1 MMNCGCR
8 RDACVPSKI
17 HGTTILAVRRNGQT
31 AVGGDGQVTIENT
44 VMKQSARK
52 VRRLFQDRVVAGFA
66 GAAGDAMALFER
78 FEGKLEAHAGNLFRA
93 AYELVK
99 DWRTERSLRQLQA
112 LLVIADKEH
121 LLVVS
126 GNGDLIEPD
135 DGIVAIGSGGPYA
148 VAAARA
154 LAAHT
159 DMTAEQIVREAM
171 SIAADICIYTNKNVT
186 VEVV

>member
-1 MMNCGCR
+1 MKTY
-8 RDACVPSKI
+8 S
-17 HGTTILAVRRNGQT
+17 TTILAVRKNGQT
-31 AVGGDGQVTIENT
+31 AVGGDGQVTIEHT
-44 VMKQSARK
+44 IIKQGARK
-52 VRRLFQDRVVAGFA
+52 VRRLFQEQVVAGFA
-66 GAAGDAMALFER
+66 GAAGDALALFER
-78 FEGKLEAHAGNLFRA
+78 FEGKLDEHAGNLFRA

-112 LLVIADKEH
+112 LLVIADTEH
-121 LLVVS
+121 RLLVS

-148 VAAARA
+148 LAAARA
-154 LAAHT
+154 LSAHT

-171 SIAADICIYTNKNVT
+171 AIAADICIYTNSQVT

>member
-1 MMNCGCR
+1 METR
-8 RDACVPSKI
+8 S
-17 HGTTILAVRRNGQT
+17 TTILAVRKNGQT

-44 VMKQSARK
+44 VIKQGARK
-52 VRRLFQDRVVAGFA
+52 VRRLYQDRVIAGFA
-66 GAAGDAMALFER
+66 GAAGDALALFER
-78 FEGKLEAHAGNLFRA
+78 FEGKLDEHAGNLFRA

-112 LLVIADKEH
+112 LLVIADREH
-121 LLVVS
+121 LLLVS

-148 VAAARA
+148 LAAARA
-154 LAAHT
+154 LATHT
-159 DMTAEQIVREAM
+159 DMSAEQIVREAM
-171 SIAADICIYTNKNVT
+171 ATAADICIYTNRQVT

>member
-1 MMNCGCR
+1 V
-8 RDACVPSKI
+8 DQH
-17 HGTTILAVRRNGQT
+17 HGTTIVAVRKNGQT
-31 AVGGDGQVTIENT
+31 AVAGDGQVTIQNT
-44 VMKQSARK
+44 IMKHGARK

-66 GAAGDAMALFER
+66 GAAGDALALFER
-78 FEGKLEAHAGNLFRA
+78 FEGKLEEHAGTLPRA

-99 DWRTERSLRQLQA
+99 EWRTERSLRRLEA

-121 LLVVS
+121 LFLVS

-135 DGIVAIGSGGPYA
+135 DGLIGIGSGGPYA
-148 VAAARA
+148 LAAARA

-159 DMTAEQIVREAM
+159 DLSAEQVAREAM
-171 SIAADICIYTNKNVT
+171 NITADICIYTNRELT

>member
-1 MMNCGCR
+1 METH
-8 RDACVPSKI
+8 S
-17 HGTTILAVRRNGQT
+17 TTILAVRKNGQT

-44 VMKQSARK
+44 IIKQGATK
-52 VRRLFQDRVVAGFA
+52 VRRLFQDRVIAGFA
-66 GAAGDAMALFER
+66 GASGDAVALFER
-78 FEGKLEAHAGNLFRA
+78 FEGKLDEHAGNLFRA

-121 LLVVS
+121 LLLVS

-148 VAAARA
+148 LAAARA

-159 DMTAEQIVREAM
+159 DMSAEQIVREAM
-171 SIAADICIYTNKNVT
+171 ATAADICIYTNRQVT

>member
-1 MMNCGCR
+1 MKTH
-8 RDACVPSKI
+8 S
-17 HGTTILAVRRNGQT
+17 TTILAVRKTGQT

-44 VMKQSARK
+44 IIKQGARK
-52 VRRLFQDRVVAGFA
+52 VRRLFQDRVIAGFA
-66 GAAGDAMALFER
+66 GAAGDALALFER
-78 FEGKLEAHAGNLFRA
+78 FEGKLDEHAGNLFRA

-112 LLVIADKEH
+112 LLVIADTEH
-121 LLVVS
+121 LLLVS

-148 VAAARA
+148 LAAARA
-154 LAAHT
+154 LSAHT
-159 DMTAEQIVREAM
+159 DMSAEQIVREALA
-171 SIAADICIYTNKNVT
+171 IAADICIYTNSQVT